1 MLYKKLGQRGKVI
14 EVYEK
19 LKALN
24 PQFAEEFFKKAVL
37 P

>member
-1 MLYKKLGQRGKVI
+1 VI